1 VYKIA
6 DLIVKLPFGI
16 FSLPLR
22 KHPFVIYKYMINMIK
37 PNENSGETAY
47 NGFIIIFIHFPY
59 SARNWRDTIGK
70 SVGKSPNFR
79 TRPTLRIHQPRL
91 TRCLATMR
99 SRCELA
105 RPPSSA
111 PHRMLSDLVYQ
122 CTIHGQKRYSNG
134 TPMDK
139 LGGLCFGYQLRSVGW
154 LKANSTGNPFF
165 P

>member
-1 VYKIA
+1 MRIQGKPPTMG
-6 DLIVKLPFGI
+6 LSSFSFI
-16 FSLPLR
+16 FL
-22 KHPFVIYKYMINMIK
+22 N
-37 PNENSGETAY
+37 
-47 NGFIIIFIHFPY
+47 

-79 TRPTLRIHQPRL
+79 TRPTLKIHQPRL

-122 CTIHGQKRYSNG
+122 CTIHGQNRDSNG
-134 TPMDK
+134 IPMDK
-139 LGGLCFGYQLRSVGW
+139 LCLGYQLRSVGW
-154 LKANSTGNPFF
+154 LKAKSTGTLFF
-165 P
+165 LKPPQDEEWGLFAALFLSLQDENCLVSSTSVLGHALL